1 MADRATLKHWREV
14 HGVKRDIAK
23 PFIDAGA
30 TYEQAKPYI
39 ESDWYSRYA
48 DDWASLGVPVETAQ
62 FWEMHGAISWNYRAW
77 VNQMGK
83 DPDDIIPW
91 FEAGFAFEDCFYW
104 SDFARKGSLRDQ
116 IDPNADNAEIFALAI
131 DHREQTGSTWPY
143 WLAVGFEFD
152 QIKRLAK
159 VEDWRMPHYQ
169 LAGIIELLKAKHA
182 TLDQAADELIEWNAT
197 IGYETYYYLE
207 HNATVE
213 QAKEWEALGHRGYDF
228 KDCHL
233 KTGELLP
240 EKYDEFVADK
250 VAKLLHNL
258 DGRIEHVNHSIR
270 EYPVDQMLE
279 TYADVKNNWAKAAI
293 HMAEVFDRIDKRIA
307 ERLSSEARKTA
318 AS

>member
-30 TYEQAKPYI
+30 SYEQAKPYI

-48 DDWASLGVPVETAQ
+48 DDWASLGVPVETAR
-62 FWEMHGAISWNYRAW
+62 FWEMHKAISWNYRAW
-77 VNQMGK
+77 VNSLQR
-83 DPDDIIPW
+83 DPDEATPW
-91 FEAGFAFEDCFYW
+91 FEAGFEFEDCWAWCEFVDHDNL
-104 SDFARKGSLRDQ
+104 SDH
-116 IDPNADNAEIFALAI
+116 IDSDADNAEILALAI

-152 QIKRLAK
+152 QIKRLA
-159 VEDWRMPHYQ
+159 EMGDRHFAQYQ
-169 LAGIIELLKAKHA
+169 LGDIIDLLKRKHA
-182 TLDQAADELIEWNAT
+182 TLDQVVDELIEWNRT

-207 HNATVE
+207 YNATIE
-213 QAKEWEALGHRGYDF
+213 QAKEWQALGHRGYDF

-250 VAKLLHNL
+250 VEKLLYNL
-258 DGRIEHVNHSIR
+258 DANIEHVNHSIR
-270 EYPVDQMLE
+270 EYPVDEMLE
-279 TYADVKNNWAKAAI
+279 TYAEVRNDWAKAAI
-293 HMAEVFDRIDKRIA
+293 LVAEMFERIDQRIA
-307 ERLSSEARKTA
+307 ERLSSEARDAA